1 MSTAQATLSVIRDR
15 GRGSVFTSRDFATLA
30 SRDSVDQTLSRLAR
44 AGTLQ
49 RVARGV
55 YYYPRVN
62 RALGF
67 IASPD
72 PDQVAAALARQVGA
86 RIAPSGAAAANRLG
100 LSMHVPAKTSY
111 LTDAQTRRVT
121 VDGQLYLLKHTTP
134 RNLPNVSPMG
144 AEVFQALRYVGRN
157 AVDRSTI
164 TRLRDRLSPKQ
175 KQTLARDSKRVA
187 VGWIREAMLQVVHE
201 VEEEDQ

>member
-1 MSTAQATLSVIRDR
+1 MSTTQTTLGVIRDR

-30 SRDSVDQTLSRLAR
+30 SRDSVDQALSRLAR

-62 RALGF
+62 QALGF
-67 IASPD
+67 TASPD
-72 PDQVAAALARQVGA
+72 PDHVAAALARQVGA

-100 LSMHVPAKTSY
+100 LSMHVPAKTFY
-111 LTDAQTRRVT
+111 LTDAQTRRVA
-121 VDGQLYLLKHTTP
+121 VDGQLYVLKHTTP
-134 RNLPNVSPMG
+134 RNLPNVSPVG
-144 AEVFQALRYVGRN
+144 AEVFQALRYLGRN
-157 AVDRSTI
+157 SVDRSTI

-175 KQTLARDSKRVA
+175 KRLLVRDSKRVA
-187 VGWIREAMLQVVHE
+187 VGWIRETMLQVADE
-201 VEEEDQ
+201 TQEEDQ